1 MQLEFLRRA
10 AAAPPAAA
18 AAVAPTTVL
27 CVDNDVELLGVASDA
42 DAAAAVAAAARHVRG
57 GAYAND
63 AGEYACGQENA
74 ASVWLNL
81 PAVQDALHVS
91 RQRFDFSTGLDYNFT
106 RHSLLDEYASTLV
119 SAFRVMHYSGD
130 ADPCVPHVGTQRWIA
145 SLALPEVEAWHPWT
159 APGTMPVSGYAT
171 RYAPNFTFATVRDAG
186 HMAPRYKP
194 RELLYLFD
202 SWLRRAPA

>member
-1 MQLEFLRRA
+1 MAEVREAARVLLEPE
-10 AAAPPAAA
+10 APQQRG
-18 AAVAPTTVL
+18 T
-27 CVDNDVELLGVASDA
+27 GVAC
-42 DAAAAVAAAARHVRG
+42 
-57 GAYAND
+57 
-63 AGEYACGQENA
+63 AGSRPVPGCD
-74 ASVWLNL
+74 L

>member
-1 MQLEFLRRA
+1 MSVAGDTYEMGGGYFLYDSCGADLLRADGGLRA
-10 AAAPPAAA
+10 AAAPP
-18 AAVAPTTVL
+18 
-27 CVDNDVELLGVASDA
+27 
-42 DAAAAVAAAARHVRG
+42 AAAVAAAARHVRG